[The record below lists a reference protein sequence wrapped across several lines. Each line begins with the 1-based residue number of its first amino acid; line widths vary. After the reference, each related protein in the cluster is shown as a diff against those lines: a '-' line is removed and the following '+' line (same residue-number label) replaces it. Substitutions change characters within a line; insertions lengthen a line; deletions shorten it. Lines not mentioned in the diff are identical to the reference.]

1 MSGEQLV
8 ELAPYLKLMVE
19 KGASD
24 LYFSPGAAVGIKI
37 EGLMTHINRDQPL
50 SPTALRDMA
59 YHVMNE
65 RQRTEF
71 ERDLELDMAMG
82 LEGLGRFRI
91 NVFWQR
97 GHVSMVVRHLKSE
110 VPQLESLGLP
120 PVLAELI
127 MEPRGLILVVGA
139 TGSGKSTT
147 LASMIQHRNAQRTG
161 HILTIEDPVEYIHKH
176 QRSIV
181 NQREVGVD
189 TVSYGEALRRAMREA
204 PDVIM
209 IGEIRD
215 QETMKHALTYA
226 ETGHLCI
233 STLHSSNASKC
244 LRRIVNFFPPES
256 HPELLLDLSLH
267 LKAIISQRLLIGKN
281 GKRVPAVEV
290 LLPSPFVRE
299 LIQKGEIDQI
309 SAALE
314 KGGEKGMLTFEQS
327 IIGLFNEGR
336 IDEEEA
342 LKHADS
348 RTNLAVKLRLR
359 DGGATHFSSDL
370 RIGDD

>member
-1 MSGEQLV
+1 M

-19 KGASD
+19 KDASD

-37 EGLMTHINRDQPL
+37 EGLTTHINRDQAMMP
-50 SPTALRDMA
+50 AVLRDMA

-71 ERDLELDMAMG
+71 ERDLELDMAIG

-97 GHVSMVVRHLKSE
+97 GQVAMVVRHLKSE
-110 VPQLESLGLP
+110 IPRLETLRLP
-120 PVLAELI
+120 AVLSELI

-147 LASMIQHRNAQRTG
+147 LAAMIQYRNEQRTG

-176 QRSIV
+176 NRSII

-189 TVSYGEALRRAMREA
+189 TRSYGEALRRAMREA

-226 ETGHLCI
+226 ETGHLCL

-244 LRRIVNFFPPES
+244 LRRIVNFFPPQS

-281 GKRVPAVEV
+281 GKRVAAVEV

-299 LIQKGEIDQI
+299 LIQKGEIDQV

-327 IIGLFNEGR
+327 LIGLFNEGL

-342 LKHADS
+342 LKYADS

-359 DGGATHFSSDL
+359 DGSHAHFSSDL
-370 RIGDD
+370 RIGDDD